1 MADLDELIATIPR
14 GERNECLICGAL
26 WWDCLCRPD
35 RPQHP
40 SSRRHAENVSRE
52 RSARGALR
60 MEGDVLEM
68 LRSQRCKRGPSGEWR
83 CSCGAALAADAWI
96 CDPCL
101 ARSIEEGRQREIA
114 DRIKSAINAIHRARS
129 ESLRG
134 GAERGEEPITNP
146 PNWPWARF
154 GNPEFRRRIHPALLA
169 FENYKTTLGSG
180 LLSFPTGAGKTAVLV
195 AWWEQELARAI
206 ESANATEGTEW
217 TLTDFRFVSGFEV
230 AVARRNTPLGSE
242 ARIIREAMDCGLLF
256 FDELGFE
263 PRCDA
268 IFYIID
274 HRYRSGRPTVVTT
287 GLTVEEF
294 TARYGDALFRRLTEG
309 GLLLESGGAGGR

>member
-14 GERNECLICGAL
+14 GERDECLICGAL

-40 SSRRHAENVSRE
+40 TAAELEASRRGSRE
-52 RSARGALR
+52 RSRKAPMFDALA
-60 MEGDVLEM
+60 EV
-68 LRSQRCKRGPSGEWR
+68 RSQHCIRGPSGEWL
-83 CSCGAALAADAWI
+83 CKCGAPPVGDSWLCATCQKRA
-96 CDPCL
+96 
-101 ARSIEEGRQREIA
+101 EEEHRQREIA
-114 DRIKSAINAIHRARS
+114 DRINSAINAIHRARS

-154 GNPEFRRRIHPALLA
+154 DNPEFRRRIHPALLA
-169 FENYKTTLGSG
+169 FQNYKTTLGSG

-206 ESANATEGTEW
+206 ESANATEGNEW
-217 TLTDFRFVSGFEV
+217 TLTDFRFVSGFEA

-263 PRCDA
+263 PRSDA

-287 GLTVEEF
+287 GLSVEEF

-309 GLLLESGGAGGR
+309 GLLLEAGGAGGR